1 MSMSPKKMMIAA
13 VLAGLMWNR
22 SGLAASGEKPGIY
35 SFTMKTIDGTEQAL
49 SAYKGKAVLVVNT
62 ASECGYTP
70 QYAGLEEIYRKYRAR
85 GFEVLAFPSND
96 FLGQEPG
103 TNEEIKKFCTTK
115 YNTTFPLF
123 AKITVKGAG
132 IHPLYGWL
140 TSQPGSSGGISWNFN
155 KFLIDPTGKVVA
167 RFGSSVAP
175 TSPDLTTKLEGIL
188 PAGK

>member
-1 MSMSPKKMMIAA
+1 MTPKHLILAA
-13 VLAGLMWNR
+13 VL
-22 SGLAASGEKPGIY
+22 SGLGWNGAALAANEEKPGLY
-35 SFTMKTIDGTEQAL
+35 SFTMKTIDGTEQSLA
-49 SAYKGKAVLVVNT
+49 AYRGKALLIVNT
-62 ASECGYTP
+62 ASQCGYTP
-70 QYAGLEEIYRKYRAR
+70 QYAGLEEIYQKYRAR

-115 YNTTFPLF
+115 YKTTFPLF
-123 AKITVKGAG
+123 AKIPVKGAG

-140 TSQPGSSGGISWNFN
+140 TSQPGSTGGISWNFN
-155 KFLIDPTGKVVA
+155 KFLVDPAGKVVA

-175 TSPDLTTKLEGIL
+175 TSPELTKKLEGIL